1 MTAAL
6 SAMPTLRNRL
16 RLSWLTIVALVA
28 AAIVGWLAPEG
39 VSVAGVT
46 FARSA
51 DALRVFLPKT
61 GQGVLAIETVNALR
75 AQLAADMAFLVA
87 CGVLLWTTVRV
98 LGSVPLARWAE
109 RGALLVM
116 AADAVENVAA
126 LTVLRGIADE
136 ARAAAAWWF
145 PVMNVAAIVKW
156 AAAGAVLLALAA
168 GWRRESAIQLRWR
181 RGAAWG
187 IAVAFGLGGAASLVT
202 GAGILLSVP
211 RWITGMAF
219 AAPAAAF
226 ILQFRLLDTS
236 ALMIRFLYLA
246 RVPFLAL
253 VFMAAF
259 GPIALGPGAD
269 LLGGILVAGNTV
281 AVAVT
286 AAAAVTLLSA
296 CTTQVNIVRAYA
308 WQRVQDDSL
317 RVLDHEVLA
326 SAVFWTGVV
335 AAGSLLFAAGIA
347 SLENGLSWWKLG
359 AGMVLGIA
367 ATLVLLY
374 AIEWI
379 AARLSNIPAGF
390 PRPEFALPFRQVPVL
405 AAQLAAAVQSPAPP
419 WKQHFVGWFVSRLFG
434 LSSGYVEMLP
444 HGERRILPGHTFA
457 TVQFL
462 LTSVLFWAVLDAKSR
477 PPGATFY
484 AISAASTEQY
494 FLVPTVTSIVLL
506 VLLTGWALAGAAF
519 FVDRYRTPLFTI
531 AIAMAFITGSRGCTD
546 YRVPVAGG
554 TGSYELATPG
564 EVLKAFGP
572 QPIVVAA
579 AGGGIQAGAWTARV
593 LQGLDDHLP
602 GTFRPRVAAI
612 SAVSGGSM
620 GALYYGAY
628 LRATDL
634 HQVAEQALKPSLDD
648 IATSFVRRDVFGVIG
663 WRSRRDRGAA
673 LEESWQ
679 QRLPEAARSGAT
691 LRRWS
696 ERARE
701 FARGRAPEPFP
712 AFLFNSTIVESG
724 QPLAFATTQFPTNA
738 YRRTFDRSAK
748 QYPAVESANRV
759 LRLSSGDAA
768 PARDA
773 GLKAVTAARLS
784 AGFPYVSPA
793 AALALDLDGTT
804 VEPFH
809 LVDGGY
815 YDVYGLVTLSQ
826 WLDDALEEIWRTS
839 PPDTLGVVIA
849 RGLASSDSPLLTRLR
864 DDNPAMPSLDSTIKY
879 QGWRWQMT
887 APPSAALQA
896 RTFAQ
901 WAGGVQVLKL
911 LIDKW
916 SARGIRIVPYVFDY
930 PGTDRTPVCQSAP
943 LSWKLT
949 APQQA
954 CIQAAW
960 QTFVDDPSSA
970 LFKIR

>member
-1 MTAAL
+1 
-6 SAMPTLRNRL
+6 MPTLRNRL
-16 RLSWLTIVALVA
+16 RLSWVTIVALVS

-39 VSVAGVT
+39 VRIAGLT
-46 FARSA
+46 FARSV
-51 DALRVFLPKT
+51 DALKTLLPKT

-75 AQLAADMAFLVA
+75 AQFAADMVFLVA
-87 CGVLLWTTVRV
+87 YGVLLWTSIRV
-98 LGSVPLARWAE
+98 LASVPLARWAGL
-109 RGALLVM
+109 GALLVM
-116 AADAVENVAA
+116 AADAVENVAG
-126 LTVLRGIADE
+126 LTVLRGLGDE
-136 ARAAAAWWF
+136 TRAAASWWF
-145 PVMNVAAIVKW
+145 PVMNAAATVKW

-168 GWRRESAIQLRWR
+168 GWRHERAIQVRWR
-181 RGAAWG
+181 RGAAWS
-187 IAVAFGLGGAASLVT
+187 IAAAFGLGGAASLVT
-202 GAGILLSVP
+202 SASLLLAVP
-211 RWITGMAF
+211 PWITAIAV

-226 ILQFRLLDTS
+226 LLQFRLLDTS
-236 ALMIRFLYLA
+236 ALMVRFLYLV
-246 RVPFLAL
+246 RVPFISL
-253 VFMAAF
+253 VIMAAF
-259 GPIALGPGAD
+259 GPLALGPGAD

-281 AVAVT
+281 AVAAT
-286 AAAAVTLLSA
+286 AAAAVALLSA
-296 CTTQVNIVRAYA
+296 CSTQVSLVRAYA
-308 WQRVQDDSL
+308 WQRVLDDSL

-335 AAGSLLFAAGIA
+335 AAGSLLFSAGIA
-347 SLENGLSWWKLG
+347 SLENGLSLWKLG
-359 AGMVLGIA
+359 AGILLGTVV
-367 ATLVLLY
+367 TLALLY

-379 AARLSNIPAGF
+379 AARLSHTPPGF
-390 PRPEFALPFRQVPVL
+390 PLPEFALPFRHVPAL
-405 AAQLAAAVQSPAPP
+405 AAHLGAAVQSPAPP

-444 HGERRILPGHTFA
+444 HGQRRILPGHTFA
-457 TVQFL
+457 SVQFL
-462 LTSVLFWAVLDAKSR
+462 LTVVLFWAVLDAKSR
-477 PPGATFY
+477 PAGATFY
-484 AISAASTEQY
+484 AISAASTEQQ

-506 VLLTGWALAGAAF
+506 VLLAGWAFAGVAF

-546 YRVPVAGG
+546 YRVTVAGG

-564 EVLKAFGP
+564 AVLKAFGP

-602 GTFRPRVAAI
+602 GAFRPRVAAI

-628 LRATDL
+628 VRAPDLR
-634 HQVAEQALKPSLDD
+634 QVTEQALKASLDD
-648 IATSFVRRDVFGVIG
+648 IATALVRRDVFGVIG
-663 WRSRRDRGAA
+663 WRSPHDRGAA

-679 QRLPEAARSGAT
+679 QRLPEEARSGST

-701 FARGRAPEPFP
+701 FAAGRATEPFP
-712 AFLFNSTIVESG
+712 AVLFNSTIVESG

-738 YRRTFDRSAK
+738 YRRTFDRGAK
-748 QYPAVESANRV
+748 QYPAVESANRI
-759 LRLSSGDAA
+759 LRLSSGDSA
-768 PARDA
+768 PARDS

-793 AALALDLDGTT
+793 APLALELNGTQ

-839 PPDTLGVVIA
+839 PPDTVGVVIA

-864 DDNPAMPSLDSTIKY
+864 DDDPAMPSLDSTIKY
-879 QGWRWQMT
+879 QGWRWQLT

-916 SARGIRIVPYVFDY
+916 STRGVTIVPYVFDY

-960 QTFVDDPSSA
+960 KTFVDDPSSA